1 MLIAV
6 RSKIAENTNPE
17 YYQLIKKLIRMRK
30 FNYVL
35 ISVLLITS
43 QSCSNASDSDKKVT
57 DSGTSIKEMPVS
69 VENAAIQQTAS
80 SVKQQLTVKQSLD
93 KAKSEGKAVF
103 VVVSGTGATDTD
115 KATAIAKGA
124 TTIYKNAVIVQ
135 MNRDDASNAQL
146 VAEWRLAGA
155 PLPLILVVSSKGL
168 PTGGYVLNDA
178 TAENIA
184 ALVPSPKLET
194 VYEAIGS
201 GKHAIV
207 VFSKKSFTDKA
218 EVIKI
223 SKEAVSMLNKEAVF
237 VEVDMDDPKETN
249 FMNQLRINKSAAKA
263 SLTLVINKQ
272 GQVAGTSTTVPD
284 AAKLVAAANAP
295 VKSGCGPGCGP
306 AGCAK

>member
-1 MLIAV
+1 
-6 RSKIAENTNPE
+6 
-17 YYQLIKKLIRMRK
+17 MRK

-43 QSCSNASDSDKKVT
+43 QSCSNASDSGKKVT
-57 DSGTSIKEMPVS
+57 DSGTSTKEMPVS
-69 VENAAIQQTAS
+69 VENAAIQQTTS